1 MGHPPPGKAV
11 NATAVFHAPPEA
23 AAAAVARP
31 VFVCQTAFGSAE
43 IHDRIDAIDPAI
55 WQTLFPSHWKNYEYY
70 RTLADTF
77 SAEFP
82 QRYLLLKNGAGEICA
97 IQPFFFVRQDLTVS
111 LPGTLRRLLLAVRRW
126 LFPRFLTLRLM
137 MVGCVVGEGQTGLAS
152 GLSPAD
158 RADVFTALD
167 VALACYARRERI
179 GIRLWKDFPAA
190 TRGDLT
196 PALRAGLGHVRIPSL
211 PAVSLSLEGLRSFDE
226 FLDSRLG
233 KSTRKSLRRKFR
245 EAEAAATAASAPLV
259 LEVKNHVTDA
269 EAAEVHA
276 LYERIAH
283 RGDIHFEVFTKDY
296 FLLLSQRMPEQAHFF
311 IWRRAGRV
319 VAFAFCMVQ
328 GDAIYDNDIGLD
340 YDVAHEL
347 HLYHVTF
354 RDLVNWA
361 TAHGLRRYHSSP
373 FNYHPKLRLRMEL
386 APLDLYVRHRFGFI
400 QFFLRRFA
408 PLLEPT
414 RQEPVLREFPN
425 FGQIH
430 GATLPPPPDPGAL
443 APKSPRLLVSPRS
456 RRGFGALAELLL
468 TAIFGAAA
476 EIFLKL
482 GAVETANDVS
492 WLPAWLGIGGLASG
506 WVWLGMLFTV
516 LGFITYLR
524 AMRVVPLGVAF
535 TLSNFVHV
543 LIPLS
548 AWLFLGESIS
558 PRRWLGIGL
567 VLVGLFVLARPYTRV
582 EERL

>member
-1 MGHPPPGKAV
+1 MFRER
-11 NATAVFHAPPEA
+11 TEA
-23 AAAAVARP
+23 AAVPP
-31 VFVCQTAFGSAE
+31 VFSCSTPLGVAE
-43 IHDRIDAIDPAI
+43 IYDRIDAIGPAV
-55 WQTLFPSHWKNYEYY
+55 WQALFPPHWKNFAYY
-70 RTLADTF
+70 RTLADTL

-82 QRYLLLKNGAGEICA
+82 QRYLVLKNAAGEPRA

-111 LPGTLRRLLLAVRRW
+111 LPSALRGLLLAVRRCG
-126 LFPRFLTLRLM
+126 FPRFLTLRLM
-137 MVGCVVGEGQTGLAS
+137 MVGCVVGDGQTGLHVDFSSRERAKVFAA
-152 GLSPAD
+152 LD
-158 RADVFTALD
+158 RA
-167 VALACYARRERI
+167 LARFARREHI
-179 GIRLWKDFPAA
+179 GIRIWKDFPAD
-190 TRGDLT
+190 TRMDLA
-196 PALRAGLGHVRIPSL
+196 PAFAGSGHARIPSL
-211 PAVSLSLEGLRSFDE
+211 PAVRLRLEGLRSFDE
-226 FLDSRLG
+226 FLEARLG
-233 KSTRKSLRRKFR
+233 KATRKSLRRKFR
-245 EAEAAATAASAPLV
+245 EAIAATASAPLT

-276 LYERIAH
+276 LYERVAR
-283 RGDIHFEVFTKDY
+283 RGDIHFEIFTKDY

-311 IWRRAGRV
+311 IWRRAERV
-319 VAFAFCMVQ
+319 VAFAFCMVH

-340 YDVAHEL
+340 YDVAHDL
-347 HLYHVTF
+347 HLYHVTL

-361 TAHGLRRYHSSP
+361 TARGLRWYHSSP

-386 APLDLYVRHRFGFI
+386 APLDLYVRHRSGVV
-400 QFFLRRFA
+400 QWFLRRFA
-408 PLLEPT
+408 PWLEPT
-414 RQEPVLREFPN
+414 RQEPLLREFPN
-425 FGQIH
+425 FDQVH
-430 GATLPPPPDPGAL
+430 ADAAALPQRRQPTAVSRRSPRELGAL
-443 APKSPRLLVSPRS
+443 
-456 RRGFGALAELLL
+456 FELLL

-482 GAVETANDVS
+482 GATATAGDES